1 MLRQVE
7 LEVVELIA
15 YFQLA
20 HQLVAV
26 AVEITEI
33 QQVELEHQEVLVVVR
48 AYLTHQV
55 HFLVDLLL
63 LGKEMQEE
71 VPQVE
76 LEVLEVAEVAQALQ
90 EQMEVVVVKVAT
102 VVHG

>member
-1 MLRQVE
+1 M
-7 LEVVELIA
+7 ELIA

-33 QQVELEHQEVLVVVR
+33 QQVELEHQEVLAVALV
-48 AYLTHQV
+48 YLIHQV

-76 LEVLEVAEVAQALQ
+76 LQVLVVAVEAQ
-90 EQMEVVVVKVAT
+90 EQQE
-102 VVHG
+102 